1 MNEMRKPFFHVISFT
16 TNRQNQ
22 MFCFLSVQQN
32 LISWLANILIDH
44 TLDFLIYLYASIY
57 SNLDKT
63 LILVSKSCKHC
74 NSFLVLTTSGSTV
87 VSLFALFMSSLS
99 LTDFH
104 TENEPKSPRW
114 SVVQI
119 SENSLIQTSQFVN
132 KNCLTIIIIT
142 LLHVGSYH

>member
-1 MNEMRKPFFHVISFT
+1 M
-16 TNRQNQ
+16 
-22 MFCFLSVQQN
+22 
-32 LISWLANILIDH
+32 
-44 TLDFLIYLYASIY
+44 
-57 SNLDKT
+57 
-63 LILVSKSCKHC
+63 
-74 NSFLVLTTSGSTV
+74 
-87 VSLFALFMSSLS
+87 SLFALFMSSLS

-132 KNCLTIIIIT
+132 KNCLTIIIT